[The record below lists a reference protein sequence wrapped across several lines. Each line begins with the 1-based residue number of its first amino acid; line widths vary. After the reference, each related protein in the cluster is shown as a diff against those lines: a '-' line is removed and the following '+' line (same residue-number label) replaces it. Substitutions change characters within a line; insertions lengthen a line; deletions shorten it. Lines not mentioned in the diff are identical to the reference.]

1 MFHIDKY
8 ISNIILENRKKAL
21 YLYCYNN
28 NLSLWLASIK
38 KSYFIILRNGD
49 GNRKGGAYP
58 RIHLTVVIVGFPVYS
73 QTGVL

>member
-49 GNRKGGAYP
+49 GNLKGGMYP
-58 RIHLTVVIVGFPVYS
+58 QIRRNVVIVGSPVYNP
-73 QTGVL
+73 TGG